1 MIGAGWGARGRSL
14 AATAATV
21 VLLASCGAR
30 LTAEQRAAGIGS
42 LRGGTGGD
50 TTGASTGNTFGSG
63 TGGTTGGTGAA
74 GTGTAGAGTGG
85 LGAAGCTG
93 TGGATD
99 KGVTANQI
107 TLATA
112 SDISGVQ
119 PGLFKSTWQAMEAL
133 AAYANSQGGVCGRG
147 IKNLLLDSQAS
158 STADRAAVQ
167 QACDQS
173 FALVGSMS
181 AFDDGGASA
190 GQDCGI
196 PDISAITV
204 NQARSDATNV
214 YPAYPVGPHHF
225 ATGWGLYIKNTY
237 PEAVQTACFVTLN
250 VGVSVQNGQQR
261 INALT
266 KLGYRFVWTGQ
277 TQVVQA
283 NYTPFVQQMKDHD
296 CHFIDMLADYQSMV
310 RFQQAMQQ
318 QNWYPQIRVWDSA
331 AYSPAYL
338 TQGGSAVNSVTGVAC
353 SVNPQ
358 PCPSYVFI
366 NTSLFEEASSNP
378 ELQLYETWLQ
388 RVAPGAQPD
397 YFGEYAWSAG
407 RLFIKA
413 AAAVGAHLTR
423 SALLAELKTIH
434 AWNDFGMHATHD
446 IGNKLEA
453 NCYLYVETVNDRFVR
468 KTPASGWTCAG
479 PLMNT

>member
-14 AATAATV
+14 AATVATV
-21 VLLASCGAR
+21 LLLAACGAR
-30 LTAEQRAAGIGS
+30 LTSDQRAAGIGA
-42 LRGGTGGD
+42 LRGGAGGFDTGTAGGSGTSFGGTTGTTTGATAGGTGG
-50 TTGASTGNTFGSG
+50 A
-63 TGGTTGGTGAA
+63 GTT
-74 GTGTAGAGTGG
+74 G

-119 PGLFKSTWQAMEAL
+119 PGLFKSTWEAMEAL

-147 IKNLLLDSQAS
+147 IKNLLLDSQAT
-158 STADRAAVQ
+158 STANRAAVQ
-167 QACDQS
+167 QACDQA

-190 GQDCGI
+190 GQSCGI
-196 PDISAITV
+196 PDVSAITV

-214 YPAYPVGPHHF
+214 FPAYPVGPHHF
-225 ATGWGLYIKNTY
+225 ASGWGTYIKNTY
-237 PEAVQTACFVTLN
+237 PQAVQTACFITLN
-250 VGVSVQNGQQR
+250 VAVSVQNGNQR

-266 KLGYRFVWTGQ
+266 KLGYHFVWTGQ
-277 TQVVQA
+277 TGVVQA
-283 NYTPFVQQMKDHD
+283 SYTPFVQQMKDHN
-296 CHFIDMLADYQSMV
+296 CHFIDMLSDYQSTV
-310 RFQQAMQQ
+310 RLQQAMQQ
-318 QNWYPQIRVWDSA
+318 QNWYPQVRVWDSA

-338 TQGGSAVNSVTGVAC
+338 TQGQSAVNTVTGAAC
-353 SVNPQ
+353 SVDPQ
-358 PCPSYVFI
+358 PCPAFVFI
-366 NTSLFEEASSNP
+366 NTALFEEAASNP
-378 ELQLYETWLQ
+378 ELQLYESWLQ
-388 RVAPGAQPD
+388 RVAPGHQPD

-407 RLFIKA
+407 RLFLKA

-423 SALLAELKTIH
+423 TALLAQLKTIH

-453 NCYLYVETVNDRFVR
+453 NCYLYIETVNDKFVR
-468 KTPASGWTCAG
+468 RTPASGWTCAG
-479 PLMNT
+479 PLMAT